1 MTVEGDVVLIYRQE
15 RPTVFARVE
24 HIEPD
29 VKKDWYH
36 ITLLLLT
43 LPTQPVTW
51 ILRDAYIEG
60 ESFTMNGVPMR
71 LELVP
76 KTSIK
81 EESQEPPEKQ
91 EAKKEAKKEPGR
103 PGTVIPFKKP
113 SA

>member
-1 MTVEGDVVLIYRQE
+1 MAVEGDVVLIYRQE

-29 VKKDWYH
+29 IKKDWYH

-43 LPTQPVTW
+43 LPTQAVTW

-76 KTSIK
+76 KTPIK
-81 EESQEPPEKQ
+81 EESQELPQKQ
-91 EAKKEAKKEPGR
+91 ETKQETQKGPGR
-103 PGTVIPFKKP
+103 LGTVIPFKKP